1 MKNFNRK
8 SMLVIACIALVM
20 TITVG
25 GTLAYLIATDGPV
38 TNTFEPR
45 KVTCAVSEDFTDGV
59 NKNNVAITNTGNTD
73 AYIRAAIVGNWYKGG
88 NIVDDWQISDGIF
101 TDLCGSCWKYN
112 DNDGY
117 YYFNAAVPAG
127 KTTVDV
133 AGVNGY
139 LFTKLTP
146 PPVTVDGAHLEVTIV
161 CQAVQAKGTTADDT
175 KAVVDAWGVDPTNL
189 Q

>member
-38 TNTFEPR
+38 TNTFEPC

-59 NKNNVAITNTGNTD
+59 NKNNVAITNTGDTD
-73 AYIRAAIVGNWYKGG
+73 AYIRAAIVGNWYKDGK
-88 NIVDDWQISDGIF
+88 IVADWQISNGIF
-101 TDLCGSCWKYN
+101 EGWLSGGWIEGG
-112 DNDGY
+112 DGY
-117 YYFNAAVPAG
+117 YYYNGVVSPSG
-127 KTTVDV
+127 TDNDTT
-133 AGVNGY
+133 GY

-146 PPVTVDGAHLEVTIV
+146 PTAPVTGAHLEVTIV
-161 CQAVQAKGTTADDT
+161 CQAVQAKGLGSNVNNAVEAFTYVAT
-175 KAVVDAWGVDPTNL
+175 KDPAGN
-189 Q
+189 